1 VLALSSALRT
11 RGATVRVIDVTG
23 VPGAHRLHLDG
34 DVARFDGHD
43 LARLGAVYVRRL
55 RSPVSEEAL
64 VEAAADAAAWPD
76 TLERWLA
83 AARLEREVSA
93 LIWSA
98 LSLVPAPVVNTLTA
112 QLVHPRKVHHLRA
125 LAAAGVPVPPFV
137 ATNDADVIRDFVSRQ
152 PDGAV
157 LKPLRGFAKTR
168 LLQAG
173 EDLPLTRR
181 PVLVQRYV
189 PGATVRVYA
198 VSGRP
203 VAAGEMRNAG
213 HVDTSVDPRA
223 PVLVELSGDERTIVA
238 RAARAAGLPF
248 TGLDLQR
255 PRDGGPAQV
264 LECNA
269 APMFANFCRRTGA
282 DVAGP
287 LADLLVRLARGG
299 EVWKEE
305 S

>member
-1 VLALSSALRT
+1 
-11 RGATVRVIDVTG
+11 
-23 VPGAHRLHLDG
+23 
-34 DVARFDGHD
+34 
-43 LARLGAVYVRRL
+43 
-55 RSPVSEEAL
+55 
-64 VEAAADAAAWPD
+64 
-76 TLERWLA
+76 
-83 AARLEREVSA
+83 
-93 LIWSA
+93 
-98 LSLVPAPVVNTLTA
+98 
-112 QLVHPRKVHHLRA
+112 
-125 LAAAGVPVPPFV
+125 
-137 ATNDADVIRDFVSRQ
+137 
-152 PDGAV
+152 
-157 LKPLRGFAKTR
+157 
-168 LLQAG
+168 
-173 EDLPLTRR
+173 
-181 PVLVQRYV
+181 
-189 PGATVRVYA
+189 
-198 VSGRP
+198 
-203 VAAGEMRNAG
+203 MRNAG

>member
-1 VLALSSALRT
+1 
-11 RGATVRVIDVTG
+11 
-23 VPGAHRLHLDG
+23 
-34 DVARFDGHD
+34 
-43 LARLGAVYVRRL
+43 
-55 RSPVSEEAL
+55 
-64 VEAAADAAAWPD
+64 
-76 TLERWLA
+76 
-83 AARLEREVSA
+83 

-98 LSLVPAPVVNTLTA
+98 LSLVPAPMVNTLTA
-112 QLVHPRKVHHLRA
+112 QLVHPRKVHHLRT

-173 EDLPLTRR
+173 EELPCLTRR

-223 PVLVELSGDERTIVA
+223 PVLVEPTGDERTIVA